1 MAVSGADWR
10 KSTDGYRT
18 ETGYEACPVRSDPD
32 GFPAASRRRIDEY
45 GGGAARTLAE
55 NTDRIGN
62 EASLNTVETDRRLVS
77 EPLAIGALEA
87 ASVTEWPA
95 GGNATNMENASTET
109 AHPAGH
115 NLGEDRIYLRYFTPA
130 PETRRNAVISG

>member
-1 MAVSGADWR
+1 MAVSGDDWR

-18 ETGYEACPVRSDPD
+18 DTGSEVCPVRSDP
-32 GFPAASRRRIDEY
+32 GGLPAASRRRIDEY

-55 NTDRIGN
+55 STDRIGN

-77 EPLAIGALEA
+77 EPLAIGASGA

-95 GGNATNMENASTET
+95 GGNAANMENTSPET
-109 AHPAGH
+109 ARLAGH
-115 NLGEDRIYLRYFTPA
+115 NLGEDRIYLRYFTSA
-130 PETRRNAVISG
+130 SETRRNAVISG